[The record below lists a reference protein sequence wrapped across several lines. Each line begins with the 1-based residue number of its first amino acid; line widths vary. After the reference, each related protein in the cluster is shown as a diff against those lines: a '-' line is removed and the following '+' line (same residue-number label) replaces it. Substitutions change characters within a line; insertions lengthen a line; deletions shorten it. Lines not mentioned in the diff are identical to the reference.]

1 MNARE
6 MCTIAYRV
14 VFLIRSNIEFALFIY
29 EGKEV
34 SDRGERRGEGK
45 KSTTREKR

>member
-1 MNARE
+1 
-6 MCTIAYRV
+6 V

-34 SDRGERRGEGK
+34 TGGREGEKKRK
-45 KSTTREKR
+45 KSITREKRQRREIHPNF